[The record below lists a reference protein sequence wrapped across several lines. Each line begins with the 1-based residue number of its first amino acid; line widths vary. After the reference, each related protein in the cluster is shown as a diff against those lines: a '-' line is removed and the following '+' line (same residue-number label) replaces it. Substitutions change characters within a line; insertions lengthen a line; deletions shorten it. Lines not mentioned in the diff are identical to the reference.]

1 MFAVIKTGGK
11 QYIVAPGQKIKV
23 EKLEVEAGK
32 PVIFDNVLLVSD
44 GDKAEI
50 GAPLI
55 AGAHVQA
62 KALRQLRT
70 RKIIVFKYHNKT
82 RTRKKAGH
90 RQHMTEVEIE
100 KILAK

>member
-32 PVIFDNVLLVSD
+32 PVVFDHVLLVSE
-44 GDKAEI
+44 GDNAEI
-50 GAPLI
+50 GAPLV

-70 RKIIVFKYHNKT
+70 RKITVFKYHNKT

-100 KILAK
+100 KIITK